1 MGRRVGG
8 QVGGQSD
15 ILFGHSQE
23 RGGGMGWEGWGQRWV
38 RGGRL

>member
-23 RGGGMGWEGWGQRWV
+23 RGGGMGGVGAEVGEGR
-38 RGGRL
+38 